1 MKYFDYA
8 ATTPINSDALQMYAE
23 LSKLC
28 FGNTSSLHDIGSE
41 AAHFLKS
48 FRKELAMQLGVE
60 SEGIYFTSGG
70 TEGNL
75 LALIALARTYAKK
88 GLHIITSMG
97 EHASVDSAL
106 LFLQKEGF
114 EVTAIPFTK
123 DGFVDLDLLEK
134 AIRKDTILVSIQH
147 VNPEIGTIQPLADIA
162 KIVQK
167 HQILFHSDCV
177 QSFGKICLKT
187 ISSFVDCLTISSHK
201 VYGPKGV
208 GAIYLRPSKWV
219 QPVFP
224 GFHHEKGFRGGTIN
238 VPAIGAFVTAAKKQ
252 LQKQSSQQL
261 YYEKCRALFLENL
274 FETFVPSTSSKCNS
288 SDHIIM
294 NTIHFSCPTKNHV
307 QLKRERLTCQRPV
320 FSLYQAKDES
330 KQVPQIIGLGLK
342 GVEGQLTMLECNRY
356 GFAISTGSACQVGQQ
371 NASKAMQAL
380 KVKKNQ
386 AKEFIRI
393 SFGMDTSIEDTIQLG
408 TLLKEIQASNKYN
421 EDGIRIPPNE

>member
-1 MKYFDYA
+1 MDNFFERKIVMKYFDYA
-8 ATTPINSDALQMYAE
+8 ATTPIHSDALQMYVE
-23 LSKLC
+23 LSKLY
-28 FGNTSSLHDIGSE
+28 FGNTSSLHDIGSQ
-41 AAHFLKS
+41 AAHFLES

-60 SEGIYFTSGG
+60 KEGIYFTSGG

-75 LALIALARTYAKK
+75 LAIIALARTYAKK

-123 DGFVDLDLLEK
+123 DGLVDLELLEK
-134 AIRKDTILVSIQH
+134 AIRKDTILVSVQH

-162 KIVQK
+162 EIVKKYQL
-167 HQILFHSDCV
+167 LFHSDCV

-187 ISSFVDCLTISSHK
+187 ISSIVDCFTISSHK

-208 GAIYLRPSKWV
+208 GAIYLHPSKWV

-238 VPAIGAFVTAAKKQ
+238 VPAIGAFVTAARKQ
-252 LQKQSSQQL
+252 IQEQSSQQQ
-261 YYEKCRALFLENL
+261 YYKKCRALFLGNL
-274 FETFVPSTSSKCNS
+274 FETVVPSTACRDRSMMMNTVHGSNSTRKSNS
-288 SDHIIM
+288 S
-294 NTIHFSCPTKNHV
+294 
-307 QLKRERLTCQRPV
+307 LTASQQPAV
-320 FSLYQAKDES
+320 SLYQAEDES
-330 KQVPQIIGLGLK
+330 KQLPQIIGLGLK
-342 GVEGQLTMLECNRY
+342 GVEGQLTMLECNRH

-380 KVKKNQ
+380 TVKKNQ
-386 AKEFIRI
+386 AKEFIRV
-393 SFGMDTSIEDTIQLG
+393 SFGIDTSIEDTIHLA
-408 TLLKEIQASNKYN
+408 TLLRDIQASN
-421 EDGIRIPPNE
+421 GIL

>member
-8 ATTPINSDALQMYAE
+8 ATTPINSDALQIYAE

-41 AAHFLKS
+41 AAHFLES

-75 LALIALARTYAKK
+75 LAIIALARTYAKK

-134 AIRKDTILVSIQH
+134 AIRKDTVLVSIQH

-167 HQILFHSDCV
+167 HQLLFHSDCV
-177 QSFGKICLKT
+177 QSFGKICLKS

-208 GAIYLRPSKWV
+208 GAIYLHPSKWV

-224 GFHHEKGFRGGTIN
+224 SFHHEKGFRGGTIN
-238 VPAIGAFVTAAKKQ
+238 VPAIGAFVKAAKKQ
-252 LQKQSSQQL
+252 LQEQSSQQL

-274 FETFVPSTSSKCNS
+274 FETFVPSTSCECNS
-288 SDHIIM
+288 SGYVMM
-294 NTIHFSCPTKNHV
+294 NTVHSSSPTRNHV
-307 QLKRERLTCQRPV
+307 PAI
-320 FSLYQAKDES
+320 SLYQAKDDS
-330 KQVPQIIGLGLK
+330 KQLPQIIGLGLK

-380 KVKKNQ
+380 KVKKNR

-393 SFGMDTSIEDTIQLG
+393 SFGMDTSIEDTIQLA
-408 TLLKEIQASNKYN
+408 TLLKEIQASNGYN
-421 EDGIRIPPNE
+421 EEGIRIPPNE